1 MPLTL
6 AGVTISGM
14 VLNNQSY
21 STAKQLLQANPQY
34 QNVDGYYTLYP
45 NDNTG
50 PQSIWCDMTTDGGG
64 WMMLARSHPT
74 TVNYGSTNWGWQG
87 GQIGNVTDFTQ
98 AYQAGWY
105 TKWHG
110 QSTFT
115 EYIYGNRAN
124 INTNVWGSFVYK
136 VTLSSYT
143 NLITSDTQQSAASYT
158 TLKSDT
164 GVYGS
169 VTFPGMQGAIG
180 FPVSGTTNNLYYMR
194 DCCGFTTSYG
204 GTPTAMGTTY
214 CGSDTVVYF
223 SGPWCGGSSTDGS
236 GNFLSGT
243 YLTAGG
249 NRYGGTNQYMIM
261 VR

>member
-1 MPLTL
+1 MPLSMSGITVS
-6 AGVTISGM
+6 GVGLS
-14 VLNNQSY
+14 NQSF
-21 STAKQLLQANPQY
+21 STAKQLLAANPAY

-45 NDNTG
+45 NANTG
-50 PQSIWCDMTTDGGG
+50 PQTIWCDMTTDGGG
-64 WMMLARSHPT
+64 WMMLARSHPS
-74 TVNYGSTNWGWQG
+74 TVVYGSTNWGWQG
-87 GQIGNVTDFTQ
+87 GRIGNISDFTQ

-105 TKWHG
+105 TLWHG
-110 QSTFT
+110 ESTFT
-115 EYIYGNRAN
+115 EYIFGNRAN
-124 INTNVWGSFVYK
+124 INNNSWGSFVYK
-136 VTLSSYT
+136 VSLSSYT
-143 NLITSDTQQSAASYT
+143 TFITSDTQQSGSAYS

-169 VTFPGMQGAIG
+169 TSFPGMQGAIG
-180 FPVSGTTNNLYYMR
+180 YPVTGTANNLYYMR
-194 DCCGFTTSYG
+194 DCCGFSGYG
-204 GTPTAMGTTY
+204 GVATSMVTTY
-214 CGSDTVVYF
+214 CGNDSVVYY